1 MRSEN
6 VQDTPC
12 GEPKLSG
19 TNASASH
26 HRLGTPEWVEEVFST
41 PPVRDTKGRSKHT
54 QHHDVP
60 SLDRTTFNPA
70 EGYEYVPVI
79 MLDLLLE
86 WKKISRWKAQPFK
99 TDVEQFGSSIF
110 PDFLVEI
117 ADTKEVVI
125 VEMKS
130 AKYLTRQKQRE
141 LETIRSDFHEAGL
154 RYIVWTDRHPLC
166 HPLRHH
172 LVRMRIAESDEEHID
187 GLVKWV
193 RETPH
198 PTFSGLYDAGYGI
211 NDLYA
216 ATWKKRVFFAITKLL
231 TEMSLIS
238 LSPVEDIDAMFLG
251 SGVRADSW
259 WHDLESW

>member
-1 MRSEN
+1 MHNES
-6 VQDTPC
+6 VQGAPC
-12 GEPKLSG
+12 GKPTSSTTVDAVVPYRMG
-19 TNASASH
+19 T
-26 HRLGTPEWVEEVFST
+26 REWVEEVFST
-41 PPVRDTKGRSKHT
+41 PPVRETKGRSKYT

-60 SLDRTTFNPA
+60 SRDGTKFNPA

-79 MLDLLLE
+79 MLDLLLGWE
-86 WKKISRWKAQPFK
+86 IVSRWKAQPFK
-99 TDVEQFGSSIF
+99 TDIEHFGSSIY

-117 ADTKEVVI
+117 ADTKEIVI

-130 AKYLTRQKQRE
+130 AKYLTREVERK
-141 LETIRSDFHEAGL
+141 LESIRSHFHEAGL

-187 GLVKWV
+187 GLVNWV
-193 RETPH
+193 RTTPH
-198 PTFSGLYDAGYGI
+198 ATFGGLYDAGFGI

-216 ATWKKRVFFAITKLL
+216 ATWNKKLFFPITQML
-231 TEMSLIS
+231 TETSLIG
-238 LSPVEDIDAMFLG
+238 LSPFEDINALVLG
-251 SGVRADSW
+251 RGVRADSW